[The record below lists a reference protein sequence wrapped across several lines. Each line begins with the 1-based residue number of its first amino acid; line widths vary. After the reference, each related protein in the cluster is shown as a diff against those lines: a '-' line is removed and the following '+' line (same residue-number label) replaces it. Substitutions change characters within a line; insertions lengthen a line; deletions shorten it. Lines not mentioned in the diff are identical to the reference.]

1 MNGGKPKMTSKL
13 QRTKERL
20 GRCEKLIND
29 LYSRLQALEMDNV
42 KGKAGLKHHI
52 ENVDGAHKI

>member
-1 MNGGKPKMTSKL
+1 MNEL

-42 KGKAGLKHHI
+42 KGKAGLKRHV
-52 ENVDGAHKI
+52 ENSEGHKV